1 MMNLKIIKEG
11 DNMKEDSTEQLSE
24 NLEYGNTEY
33 VITKAGRDYI
43 KQLEKCLE
51 ERKSDTVDEKLVNRK
66 YIVDFEGE
74 YFKITNESDNEIT
87 WFRYSRDFCGAHSV
101 DDEEIWRIWYLIRSG
116 NRAEYEMGYAAC
128 TTDDLIDYVKMSDTV
143 LLSEHFIL
151 NDMRYAF
158 ESLEEIGVRKDDKR

>member
-24 NLEYGNTEY
+24 DLECGNTEY

-51 ERKSDTVDEKLVNRK
+51 ERKSDTMNEKLVNRK

-74 YFKITNESDNEIT
+74 YFKITNESNNEIT
-87 WFRYSRDFCGAHSV
+87 WFRYSRDFYGAHSV

-128 TTDDLIDYVKMSDTV
+128 TTDDLIDFVKMSDTV

-158 ESLEEIGVRKDDKR
+158 ESLEEIGMRKR

>member
-1 MMNLKIIKEG
+1 
-11 DNMKEDSTEQLSE
+11 MKEDSIERLNE
-24 NLEYGNTEY
+24 DLECGNTEY

-51 ERKSDTVDEKLVNRK
+51 ERKSDAMDEKLVNRK

-74 YFKITNESDNEIT
+74 YFKITNESNNEIT

-101 DDEEIWRIWYLIRSG
+101 NDEGIWRVWYLIRSE
-116 NRAEYEMGYAAC
+116 NRAEYEMGYASC
-128 TTDDLIDYVKMSDTV
+128 TTDDLMDYVRMSDTV

-151 NDMRYAF
+151 NNMRYAF
-158 ESLEEIGVRKDDKR
+158 ESLEEMVWSENA

>member
-1 MMNLKIIKEG
+1 MMNLKIIIEG

-24 NLEYGNTEY
+24 DLECGRTEY

-74 YFKITNESDNEIT
+74 YFKITNKSDNEIT
-87 WFRYSRDFCGAHSV
+87 WFRYSRDFCVAHTV
-101 DDEEIWRIWYLIRSG
+101 KDEEIWRIWYLIRSG
-116 NRAEYEMGYAAC
+116 NRAEYEMGYSSC

-143 LLSEHFIL
+143 PLSEHIIL

-158 ESLEEIGVRKDDKR
+158 ESLEEIGMRKDDV

>member
-1 MMNLKIIKEG
+1 
-11 DNMKEDSTEQLSE
+11 MKEDSTERLSE
-24 NLEYGNTEY
+24 DLECGNTEY

-51 ERKSDTVDEKLVNRK
+51 ERNSDTMDEKLVNRK

-74 YFKITNESDNEIT
+74 YFKTTNESDNEIT
-87 WFRYSRDFCGAHSV
+87 WFRYSRDFCVAHSV

-116 NRAEYEMGYAAC
+116 NRAEYEMGYASC
-128 TTDDLIDYVKMSDTV
+128 TTDDLIEYVKMSDTV
-143 LLSEHFIL
+143 PLSEHIIL

-158 ESLEEIGVRKDDKR
+158 ESLEEIV

>member
-1 MMNLKIIKEG
+1 MTDRSLVS
-11 DNMKEDSTEQLSE
+11 DNMKED
-24 NLEYGNTEY
+24 LECGNTEY

-51 ERKSDTVDEKLVNRK
+51 ERNSDTMDEKLVNRK

-74 YFKITNESDNEIT
+74 YFKTTNKSDNEIT

-101 DDEEIWRIWYLIRSG
+101 NDEEIWRIWYLIRSG
-116 NRAEYEMGYAAC
+116 NRAEYEMGYASC
-128 TTDDLIDYVKMSDTV
+128 TTDDLIDFVKMSDTV
-143 LLSEHFIL
+143 PLSEHIIL

-158 ESLEEIGVRKDDKR
+158 ESLEEIGMRKR

>member
-1 MMNLKIIKEG
+1 MMNLKIIKED
-11 DNMKEDSTEQLSE
+11 DNMKEDSIERLNE
-24 NLEYGNTEY
+24 DLECGNTEY

-51 ERKSDTVDEKLVNRK
+51 ERKSDAMDEKLVNRK

-74 YFKITNESDNEIT
+74 YFKITNESNNEIT

-101 DDEEIWRIWYLIRSG
+101 NDEGIWRVWYLIRSG
-116 NRAEYEMGYAAC
+116 NRAEYEMGYASC
-128 TTDDLIDYVKMSDTV
+128 TTDDLMDYVRMSDTV

-151 NDMRYAF
+151 NNMRYAF
-158 ESLEEIGVRKDDKR
+158 ESLEEMVWSENA

>member
-1 MMNLKIIKEG
+1 
-11 DNMKEDSTEQLSE
+11 MKEDSTERLSE
-24 NLEYGNTEY
+24 DLECGNTEY

-51 ERKSDTVDEKLVNRK
+51 ERKSDTMDEKLVNRK

-74 YFKITNESDNEIT
+74 YFKITNKSDNEIT
-87 WFRYSRDFCGAHSV
+87 WFRYSRDFCVAHSV

-143 LLSEHFIL
+143 PLSEHVIL

-158 ESLEEIGVRKDDKR
+158 ESLEEIGMRKDDV

>member
-1 MMNLKIIKEG
+1 MN
-11 DNMKEDSTEQLSE
+11 
-24 NLEYGNTEY
+24 
-33 VITKAGRDYI
+33 
-43 KQLEKCLE
+43 
-51 ERKSDTVDEKLVNRK
+51 EKLVNRK

-74 YFKITNESDNEIT
+74 YFKITNESNNEIT
-87 WFRYSRDFCGAHSV
+87 WFRYSRDFYGAHSV

-128 TTDDLIDYVKMSDTV
+128 TTDDLIDFVKMSDTV

-158 ESLEEIGVRKDDKR
+158 ESLEEVGMRKR

>member
-1 MMNLKIIKEG
+1 MS
-11 DNMKEDSTEQLSE
+11 DSMKEDSIERLSE
-24 NLEYGNTEY
+24 DLECGNTEY

-43 KQLEKCLE
+43 KELEKCLE
-51 ERKSDTVDEKLVNRK
+51 ERNSDTMDEKLVNRK

-74 YFKITNESDNEIT
+74 YFKTTNESDNEIT
-87 WFRYSRDFCGAHSV
+87 WFRYSRDFCVAHSV

-116 NRAEYEMGYAAC
+116 NRAEYEMGYATC

-143 LLSEHFIL
+143 PSSEHIIL

-158 ESLEEIGVRKDDKR
+158 ESLEEIVWSENA

>member
-1 MMNLKIIKEG
+1 
-11 DNMKEDSTEQLSE
+11 MKEDSIERLSE
-24 NLEYGNTEY
+24 DLECGNTEY

-51 ERKSDTVDEKLVNRK
+51 ERKSDTMDEKLVNRK

-87 WFRYSRDFCGAHSV
+87 WFRYSRDFYGAHSV
-101 DDEEIWRIWYLIRSG
+101 NDEEIWKIWYLICSG
-116 NRAEYEMGYAAC
+116 NRAEYEMGYATC
-128 TTDDLIDYVKMSDTV
+128 TTDDLIDYVKMFDTV
-143 LLSEHFIL
+143 PLSEHIIL
-151 NDMRYAF
+151 NDIRYAF